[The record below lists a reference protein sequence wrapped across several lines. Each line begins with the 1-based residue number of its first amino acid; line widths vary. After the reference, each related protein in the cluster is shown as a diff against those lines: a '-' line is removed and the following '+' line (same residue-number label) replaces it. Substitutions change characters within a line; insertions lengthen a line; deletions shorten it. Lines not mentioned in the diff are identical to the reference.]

1 MTRGFLPLLGLV
13 LAAGV
18 AGLGWGT
25 DGFRAVTTEGAR
37 RLTIEHRRPAIPD
50 VALIDQDGAR
60 FSPDAYRGHVLLVEF
75 IYTDCPTICGT
86 LGDEFRQVLDRL
98 RHDGGGAGQ
107 ADLLSISFDPAHD
120 DPPALRAYG
129 ARFGAAAPRWR
140 IAVPAGA
147 AGLRALLKTFGVVV
161 IADPLGGFIHD
172 GAVFVVDRAGRL
184 ERILDPDA
192 PAAVL
197 AQAVRAVS

>member
-37 RLTIEHRRPAIPD
+37 RLTIEHRRPAVPD

-60 FSPDAYRGHVLLVEF
+60 FSADAYRGHVLLVEF

-86 LGDEFRQVLDRL
+86 LGDDFRQVLDRL
-98 RHDGGGAGQ
+98 RHDGGAGQ
-107 ADLLSISFDPAHD
+107 VDLLSISFDPAHD
-120 DPPALRAYG
+120 RPPALRAYG

-140 IAVPAGA
+140 IAVPADK

-161 IADPLGGFIHD
+161 IADPFGGFIHD
-172 GAVFVVDRAGRL
+172 GAVFLVDRAGRL
-184 ERILDPDA
+184 VRILDPEA
-192 PAAVL
+192 PAGVL
-197 AQAVRAVS
+197 ARAVRAVS

>member
-25 DGFRAVTTEGAR
+25 DGFRVVTSEGAR
-37 RLTIEHRRPAIPD
+37 RLAVEQHQPTIPD

-75 IYTDCPTICGT
+75 IYTDCPRICGR
-86 LGDEFRQVLDRL
+86 LGDDFRQVLDL
-98 RHDGGGAGQ
+98 LGHGTGDAGRVE
-107 ADLLSISFDPAHD
+107 LLSISFDPAHD

-129 ARFGAAAPRWR
+129 ERFGAAAPRWR
-140 IAVPAGA
+140 IAVPADP
-147 AGLRALLKTFGVVV
+147 AGLRALLRTFGVVV
-161 IADPLGGFIHD
+161 IADPFGGFIHD
-172 GAVFVVDRAGRL
+172 GAVFLVDRTGRL
-184 ERILDPDA
+184 VRILDPDA
-192 PAAVL
+192 PAGVL

>member
-25 DGFRAVTTEGAR
+25 DGFRVVTTEGAR

-60 FSPDAYRGHVLLVEF
+60 FSPDAYRGRVLLVEF
-75 IYTDCPTICGT
+75 IYTGCPRICGV
-86 LGDEFRQVLDRL
+86 LGDDFRRLLDRL
-98 RHDGGGAGQ
+98 RHDGGAAGQ

-120 DPPALRAYG
+120 DPPALHAYG
-129 ARFGAAAPRWR
+129 ERFGAAAPRWR
-140 IAVPAGA
+140 IAVPADP
-147 AGLRALLKTFGVVV
+147 AGLRAAAKDVRGSR
-161 IADPLGGFIHD
+161 
-172 GAVFVVDRAGRL
+172 DRRS
-184 ERILDPDA
+184 
-192 PAAVL
+192 
-197 AQAVRAVS
+197 VRWLHP